1 MSCRTTGEYTTS
13 RPAPQEGT
21 LSHFCRPSFPGPQ
34 LGLPVGVEPIVQGLQ
49 ADAQDIG
56 CFALVAAGGVEGGY
70 DQPPLDFV
78 ERDADLTVE
87 PADAAEVDANL
98 TRQPTRRALV
108 V

>member
-56 CFALVAAGGVEGGY
+56 CFAFVAAVGVQGGH
-70 DQPPLDFV
+70 DQPPLDFLD
-78 ERDADLTVE
+78 RGADLEVE
-87 PADAAEVDANL
+87 AADAAEVAAHL
-98 TRQPTRRALV
+98 TRQATRRDLV